1 MGRVEECEIYSGVH
15 APRRTCT
22 CTCGFTF
29 FFLNN
34 PQRCFFNP
42 TQRGILID
50 ELSAV
55 CQVCQETLPAL
66 LIN

>member
-1 MGRVEECEIYSGVH
+1 MLHDARARARVVLL
-15 APRRTCT
+15 
-22 CTCGFTF
+22 FFF

-34 PQRCFFNP
+34 PERRFFSP

-55 CQVCQETLPAL
+55 CQETLPAL

>member
-1 MGRVEECEIYSGVH
+1 MARGRVEECEIYSGVH
-15 APRRTCT
+15 ARARARVVLL
-22 CTCGFTF
+22 F
-29 FFLNN
+29 FLLNN
-34 PQRCFFNP
+34 PERRFFNP

>member
-29 FFLNN
+29 LFFFLNN
-34 PQRCFFNP
+34 PERRFFNP

-55 CQVCQETLPAL
+55 CQETLPAL